1 MNNYAGIFGRGQQR
15 LLSRCKWRLE
25 QTFSEHSDC
34 CETAERCSTE
44 LERLRRERETLVQRL
59 HDIDSDIEKVLNNS
73 ILILLLVRGHTEYR
87 VWVFMFLKFSIQV

>member
-1 MNNYAGIFGRGQQR
+1 MDLKKSPIHAINYVCIRFLHFLLVRCQQR
-15 LLSRCKWRLE
+15 LLSRCELRLE

-59 HDIDSDIEKVLNNS
+59 HDIDSDIE
-73 ILILLLVRGHTEYR
+73 R
-87 VWVFMFLKFSIQV
+87 VNIVT

>member
-1 MNNYAGIFGRGQQR
+1 MRLCTDAHRKIYDSRMSYTIILLFFCRYQQR
-15 LLSRCKWRLE
+15 LLSRCEWRLE

-59 HDIDSDIEKVLNNS
+59 HEIDSDIE
-73 ILILLLVRGHTEYR
+73 R
-87 VWVFMFLKFSIQV
+87 VIIAIW

>member
-1 MNNYAGIFGRGQQR
+1 M
-15 LLSRCKWRLE
+15 LSRCELRLE

-59 HDIDSDIEKVLNNS
+59 HDIDSDIE
-73 ILILLLVRGHTEYR
+73 R
-87 VWVFMFLKFSIQV
+87 VNIIVT